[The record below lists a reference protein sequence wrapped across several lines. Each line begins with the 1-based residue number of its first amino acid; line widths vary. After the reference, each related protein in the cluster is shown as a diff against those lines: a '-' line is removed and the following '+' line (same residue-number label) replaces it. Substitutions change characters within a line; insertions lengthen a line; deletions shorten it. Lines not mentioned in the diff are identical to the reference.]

1 MDYQK
6 MQLTEIADG
15 LKRKEF
21 SSRELTQA
29 VLSKIRDKEPQ
40 VGAYVTLTEELALE
54 QADRVDGLFSEGRTL
69 PPLAGI
75 PGALKDNIA
84 TRGIRTTNASRMME
98 NFVPPYDAFVWRLPR
113 QQEMVLMGKL
123 NMDEFAMGHST
134 ETSAFHL
141 TRNPYDLTRVPGGS
155 SGGSAAAVA
164 AGEAL
169 FTLGTDTG
177 GSIRQPASLCGVVGM
192 RPTYG
197 LVSRRGVTS
206 FSSSL
211 DQVGPLTRSVR
222 DNALVLDAISVRDR
236 KDVHSVGGQES
247 YLAAAGQDF
256 GRPVIGWPESYFQSG
271 DLNPQVREYLEKA
284 LHFYESIGARIVP
297 VDLKTLDASLSVYY
311 IISSAEGFSAMNR
324 YDGVHY
330 GYRDPEAENLEEVY
344 TGSRSKGL
352 GREVK
357 QRILLGSF
365 ALSEEHYRDYYLKAA
380 RVRTL
385 IIEEYKEV
393 FGTIDAL
400 LTPVTATPAWP
411 LGTLPQEAGGGKYSN
426 DRFTLPPSLTG
437 LPALALPLGLSSDGL
452 PVGMQ
457 LSGDRFS
464 EGLLYRLAAAYED
477 AHGLLPAPQE
487 VNA

>member
-1 MDYQK
+1 
-6 MQLTEIADG
+6 
-15 LKRKEF
+15 
-21 SSRELTQA
+21 
-29 VLSKIRDKEPQ
+29 
-40 VGAYVTLTEELALE
+40 
-54 QADRVDGLFSEGRTL
+54 
-69 PPLAGI
+69 
-75 PGALKDNIA
+75 
-84 TRGIRTTNASRMME
+84 
-98 NFVPPYDAFVWRLPR
+98 
-113 QQEMVLMGKL
+113 
-123 NMDEFAMGHST
+123 
-134 ETSAFHL
+134 
-141 TRNPYDLTRVPGGS
+141 
-155 SGGSAAAVA
+155 
-164 AGEAL
+164 
-169 FTLGTDTG
+169 
-177 GSIRQPASLCGVVGM
+177 
-192 RPTYG
+192 
-197 LVSRRGVTS
+197 
-206 FSSSL
+206 
-211 DQVGPLTRSVR
+211 
-222 DNALVLDAISVRDR
+222 
-236 KDVHSVGGQES
+236 
-247 YLAAAGQDF
+247 
-256 GRPVIGWPESYFQSG
+256 
-271 DLNPQVREYLEKA
+271 
-284 LHFYESIGARIVP
+284 
-297 VDLKTLDASLSVYY
+297 VYY